1 MTVLAIVLAVLLVA
15 ALAGLVVLRRR
26 LRAARAEV
34 SALEAALEKY
44 EQDTLRDLP
53 APAPVKAAGRVV
65 QTMMETA
72 SRVREQGVGGMLW
85 SSLDDLTRWA
95 LEDRTAIARVAGPD
109 GTVTIFFSDIEGST
123 ALNNEL
129 GDARWVK
136 VLAAHDELVETYVDR
151 YRGHIVK
158 TQGDGHMVVF
168 STADL
173 ALDAALDVQRALNAN
188 WNRSR
193 HLRRTPIRVR
203 IGLHTGKAIEK
214 DGDWLGHNVAFA
226 ARVAAQA
233 QGGEVLVSEEVV
245 AAAEQDFSF
254 TAAEA
259 IELKGFE
266 GDHQLWR
273 VEARP

>member
-1 MTVLAIVLAVLLVA
+1 VTILVVLLAVALVA
-15 ALAGLVVLRRR
+15 ALAGLVVLLRR
-26 LRAARAEV
+26 LQAARAEV
-34 SALEAALEKY
+34 AALEAAVAKY
-44 EQDTLRDLP
+44 EQETLRDVP
-53 APAPVKAAGRVV
+53 APGAVKTAGKVV
-65 QTMMETA
+65 ATMMETA
-72 SRVREQGVGGMLW
+72 SRVREHGVGGMLW
-85 SSLDDLTRWA
+85 SSLDDFIRWA

-109 GTVTIFFSDIEGST
+109 GTVTLFFSDIEGST

-136 VLAAHDELVETYVDR
+136 VLAAHDELVEIYVER

-168 STADL
+168 STPDL
-173 ALDAALDVQRALNAN
+173 ALHAALDVQRALNAN
-188 WNRSR
+188 WNRNR
-193 HLRRTPIRVR
+193 RLRRTPLRVR

-233 QGGEVLVSEEVV
+233 QGGEVLVSDEVV
-245 AAAEQDFSF
+245 QGATDVF
-254 TAAEA
+254 TFTPAEA
-259 IELKGFE
+259 IELKGFP

-273 VEARP
+273 VEAR